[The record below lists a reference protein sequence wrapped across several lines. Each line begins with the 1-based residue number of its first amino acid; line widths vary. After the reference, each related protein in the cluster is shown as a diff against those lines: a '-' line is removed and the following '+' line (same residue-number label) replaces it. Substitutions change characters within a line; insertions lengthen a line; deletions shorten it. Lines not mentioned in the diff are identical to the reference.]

1 MNYTDRILGEAVGDP
16 LSMTELIVSMFPEE
30 MPGVG
35 HYQKILDIQK
45 QIGDLWNMRGKAL
58 DQGQFIQKV
67 FSETLHNYYSATTGV
82 PSTRGLDLETRYRF
96 KSRDE
101 AWAKYREEFMP
112 RLLEL
117 AKALDY
123 ADYVGWCANNDQ
135 DIDWL

>member
-1 MNYTDRILGEAVGDP
+1 MKAVDRILGEAKGDP
-16 LSMTELIVSMFPEE
+16 LSMTELIVSMFPET
-30 MPGVG
+30 PGPG

-58 DQGQFIQKV
+58 DQGQNIKNV
-67 FSETLHNYYSATTGV
+67 FLDTLNYYYSAVTGV
-82 PSTRGLDLETRYRF
+82 PSTRALDLETRYKF

-101 AWAKYREEFMP
+101 AWSKYREELMP

-123 ADYVGWCANNDQ
+123 ADYVAWSAKNGQ